1 MNEERIN
8 EEEISLSEL
17 FYIIWKRR
25 NLIFSLFIISV
36 IIALVYSLISPKIY
50 EAKTVILLPQQS
62 GSSSAFSALS
72 LLAQSLPISLGLP
85 STPSANMVA
94 ILKSR
99 SAAEYVFQKLKL
111 ESYFQEKN
119 YEDAIEKLM
128 KSIKVTT
135 NEKENTITLTAEAK
149 DPKLAA
155 DIANTYIEAL
165 EKINA
170 SLGIYTA
177 KRTKEFLEKQI
188 ERVKKDL
195 ETAEN
200 KLKEFQEK
208 NLIFSIDDE
217 AKAIIDTLAKIESER
232 QMTSISLKVAQDNF
246 ENLKKEL
253 IKQQKIQEKD
263 LLAITSLTYTSTVL
277 SELRNKL
284 ISQESEL
291 ALLSIDYG
299 ENHPKVMS
307 MKYMIEETKKT
318 MKEELNRVYKA
329 INNSSLYDLF
339 NLQMSILVYDSKEKA
354 LKNVL
359 EEYQKRL
366 SRLPELGLTLSKLM
380 RDVKVQETLYTMLLS
395 QYEQARI
402 DETKELAPISV
413 LDPAVPPSKKS
424 KPSTVLNLLIAGVS
438 SIFLGIFLVFFLNF
452 LENFK
457 REWQK
462 LGG

>member
-62 GSSSAFSALS
+62 GSSSALS

-318 MKEELNRVYKA
+318 MKEELIRVYKA

>member
-62 GSSSAFSALS
+62 GSSSALS

>member
-62 GSSSAFSALS
+62 GSSSALS

-253 IKQQKIQEKD
+253 IKQQRIQEKD

>member
-62 GSSSAFSALS
+62 GSSSALS

-253 IKQQKIQEKD
+253 IKQQRIQEKD

-318 MKEELNRVYKA
+318 MKEELNRIYKA

>member
-62 GSSSAFSALS
+62 GSSSALS

-318 MKEELNRVYKA
+318 MKEELNRIYKA